1 MLLLCI
7 LLCVFALYL
16 VQDLLYRK
24 YWKKGL
30 RVTLSTSHSRARQG
44 EKVELY
50 ETVENRKLLPLPL
63 VHIKFITDRS
73 FWFADEAECSTA
85 DLYYRNDLLSV
96 LSWQKLTRRLKFT
109 CTKRGYFSIRDLTV
123 TCGNLF
129 LETNLVEHFSSE
141 NYVYVHPRLI
151 DPTVFDPAFREMYG
165 SALTKRCIN
174 EDPFEFRSIRE
185 YQSYDDRKAVNWKAS
200 AKTGA
205 LKVTTHDYTAMQQ
218 VRILLNLEP
227 ISSLRYDHLFEE
239 AISLAATAAATFL
252 DKGVTVSLTTNGKD
266 IVSKSHLF
274 VPEGSGSG
282 HIVTMNDTL
291 ARIDLNQDANSILP
305 LCTQLVQS
313 TRMQDYLIIISPG
326 QQPALQ
332 DLLRTLPGKTDSFT
346 WILPIEPSMEIK
358 VAQDL
363 QKSLVP
369 WYVNK

>member
-30 RVTLSTSHSRARQG
+30 RVMLSTSRTRARQG

-96 LSWQKLTRRLKFT
+96 LSWQKLTRTLKFT
-109 CTKRGYFSIRDLTV
+109 CTKRGYFSVRDLTV

-129 LETNLVEHFSSE
+129 LETNLIEHFTSE
-141 NYVYVHPRLI
+141 NYIYVHPKLVE
-151 DPTVFDPAFREMYG
+151 PTLFAPAFRKMYG
-165 SALTKRCIN
+165 SVLTKRYIN
-174 EDPFEFRSIRE
+174 EDPFEFRGIRE
-185 YQSYDDRKAVNWKAS
+185 YQSYDDRKSVNWKAS
-200 AKTGA
+200 AKTGE

-227 ISSLRYDHLFEE
+227 ISALRYDHLFEE
-239 AISLAATAAATFL
+239 TISLAATAAAAFL

-266 IVSKSHLF
+266 AVSKMPLF
-274 VPEGSGSG
+274 VPEGSGVG
-282 HIVTMNDTL
+282 HITTINDTL
-291 ARIDLNQDANSILP
+291 ARIDLNQDADSILP
-305 LCTQLVQS
+305 LCTQLVQD
-313 TRMQDYLIIISPG
+313 TRAQDYLIVISPG
-326 QQPALQ
+326 QPSALQ
-332 DLLRTLPGKTDSFT
+332 DLLRTLPGRTDSFT
-346 WILPIEPSMEIK
+346 WVLPIEPSMDIK

-363 QKSLVP
+363 QSSLIP
-369 WYVNK
+369 WYVKK